1 MKPKK
6 KTTTKKPQSKAMKS
20 ALEAVAKLPAK
31 KETKLAAL
39 VALLER
45 PEGATI
51 EDMIIATGWQKHTVR
66 SALSHALA
74 KKRGYKITSEKPDG
88 GVRAYRITGGKK

>member
-1 MKPKK
+1 MSKK
-6 KTTTKKPQSKAMKS
+6 KPATKKKPQSRAMKA

-39 VALLER
+39 VTLLER

-51 EDMIIATGWQKHTVR
+51 EDMIIATSWQKHTIR
-66 SALSHALA
+66 AALSHALG
-74 KKRGYKITSEKPDG
+74 KKRGYKITSEKPEG
-88 GVRAYRITGGKK
+88 GIRAYRIEGGKK